1 VSDPVRAA
9 SLLRTGRLA
18 AEWAARVE
26 GAWFDYW
33 RGIVTAPTAEER
45 RPQRGPSDD
54 WSMYIPARPA
64 SARAALQALPVRDP
78 RDYTLIDI
86 GSGKG
91 RVMFLAAEYPFR
103 RIVGVESVGELHA
116 ATERNIQRY
125 RHRARRCPSIE
136 AVHAKAQD
144 YAWPADPLVL
154 FFFNPFP
161 ADVMTPVMQR
171 LARSMEQHPRP
182 VWLILLFPELA
193 PIIQSV
199 TTLRLSQQTRRF
211 HIYVSEQHDA

>member
-1 VSDPVRAA
+1 MSEASRATPRPRAGRRAA
-9 SLLRTGRLA
+9 D
-18 AEWAARVE
+18 WAASVE
-26 GAWFDYW
+26 GAWFDY
-33 RGIVTAPTAEER
+33 RRHIVTAPTAEER
-45 RPQRGPSDD
+45 RSQRRPSDD

-78 RDYTLIDI
+78 RDYTLIDV

-116 ATERNIQRY
+116 AAERNIQRY

-136 AVHAKAQD
+136 AVHARAQD
-144 YAWPADPLVL
+144 YAFPAEPLVL

-161 ADVMTPVMQR
+161 ADVMAQVMESV
-171 LARSMEQHPRP
+171 ARSLEQHPRP
-182 VWLILLFPELA
+182 IWLILLFPELA

-199 TTLRLSQQTRRF
+199 TTLRLHQQTRRF
-211 HIYVSEQHDA
+211 HIYASAQADR